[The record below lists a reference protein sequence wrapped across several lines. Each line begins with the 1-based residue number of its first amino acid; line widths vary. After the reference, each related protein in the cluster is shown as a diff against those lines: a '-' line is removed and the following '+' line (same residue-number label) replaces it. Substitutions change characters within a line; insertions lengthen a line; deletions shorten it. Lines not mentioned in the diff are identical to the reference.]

1 MKTTRPVGGFKSL
14 LTSLNGDGDW
24 GLALLASLAGLVLV
38 QLGGA
43 ATLATLRYDR
53 SAVAAG
59 QWWRLATAHLVHLD
73 LRHALLNGLGLTL
86 MWALFA
92 RDYRGRQWALI
103 LIAAAVA
110 IDLGLWFRDTDL
122 LWYVGASG
130 VLHGAMAAGTL
141 AALRRG
147 ERDGF
152 ILAAFLLGKLAYEQ
166 SGGVLPFAGGTLP
179 VVINAHLY
187 GAVGG
192 LAAALGMK
200 PVPKRL

>member
-14 LTSLNGDGDW
+14 LTSLNGDGRW
-24 GLALLASLAGLVLV
+24 GLALLASLAGLLLL

-43 ATLATLRYDR
+43 ASVAKLRYDR
-53 SAVAAG
+53 GALAAG
-59 QWWRLATAHLVHLD
+59 QLWRLATAHLVHLD
-73 LRHALLNGLGLTL
+73 LRHALLNGAGLAL

-103 LIAAAVA
+103 LAAAAVA
-110 IDLGLWFRDTDL
+110 IDLGLWFRDTDV

-130 VLHGAMAAGTL
+130 VLHGVMAAGTL

-152 ILAAFLLGKLAYEQ
+152 ILAAFIIVKLAYEQ
-166 SGGVLPFAGGTLP
+166 SGAVLPFAGSALP
-179 VVINAHLY
+179 VVVNAHLY

-192 LAAALGMK
+192 FAAALWMK
-200 PVPKRL
+200 PLPKQI